1 MVATTNGG
9 TVTDENKKMSK
20 KSGGLWHV
28 IGSIIGSFLVSVAA
42 LTLGRIAWSVSTWLL
57 GVLNLTTL

>member
-28 IGSIIGSFLVSVAA
+28 IRSIIGIYMFSVAS
-42 LTLGRIAWSVSTWLL
+42 LTHGRIAWILSTWLL